1 MLKVRTKLKVKEE
14 ILLDKLAMKSNIA
27 ILTTVLNIFEL
38 RKNLREH
45 YGLTLDDYLVLIY
58 LNEFKNRQGKYF
70 MRDVITYIGLDQS
83 RIVKSVKELVKK
95 GYLSKS
101 RDLKDSRNVI
111 LTLTELQQK
120 TIENILNEIIYS

>member
-1 MLKVRTKLKVKEE
+1 M
-14 ILLDKLAMKSNIA
+14 DKLAMKSNIA

-83 RIVKSVKELVKK
+83 RIVKRVKELVKK

-120 TIENILNEIIYS
+120 TIENILNEIIYR

>member
-14 ILLDKLAMKSNIA
+14 ILMDKLAMKSNIA

>member
-1 MLKVRTKLKVKEE
+1 M
-14 ILLDKLAMKSNIA
+14 DKLAMKSNIA

-38 RKNLREH
+38 RKNLRKH

-120 TIENILNEIIYS
+120 TIENILNEIIYR

>member
-1 MLKVRTKLKVKEE
+1 
-14 ILLDKLAMKSNIA
+14 
-27 ILTTVLNIFEL
+27 
-38 RKNLREH
+38 
-45 YGLTLDDYLVLIY
+45 
-58 LNEFKNRQGKYF
+58 
-70 MRDVITYIGLDQS
+70 
-83 RIVKSVKELVKK
+83 VKSVKELVKK